1 MDYRPMYFA
10 LFNAIT
16 DALEMM
22 EKKDIIRAREI
33 LIWAQQRGEELYMEQ
48 EEKDGQSG

>member
-1 MDYRPMYFA
+1 MNYQPMYFA

-16 DALEMM
+16 DALDALE
-22 EKKDIIRAREI
+22 ENDVLQARELLI
-33 LIWAQQRGEELYMEQ
+33 LAQQRGEELYMQQ